1 MATHNLYACSQT
13 KEVSDNYEFNICLL
27 PLAGA
32 EENLIKEIDPNE
44 GPYQVKNNMVFNFN
58 DTESCNFN

>member
-1 MATHNLYACSQT
+1 VQ
-13 KEVSDNYEFNICLL
+13 VSDNYEFKICLL

-44 GPYQVKNNMVFNFN
+44 GPYQVKNNIVLTFNEI
-58 DTESCNFN
+58 ESCNFN

>member
-1 MATHNLYACSQT
+1 MLMQ
-13 KEVSDNYEFNICLL
+13 SDNNFESLEFNSCVL

-44 GPYQVKNNMVFNFN
+44 GPYQVKNNYIVFNFN
-58 DTESCNFN
+58 EIESCNFN